1 MLVLARKPGEKV
13 LIDNHIVVTVTEV
26 CGGKVKIAIEAPD
39 RVRILRGEQAIAR
52 EEPFFVDAEIDS
64 KRGREL
70 TARTC
75 SPQQALWSNGSSFSH
90 RPERK
95 ENVLRRLRQIPR

>member
-26 CGGKVKIAIEAPD
+26 CGGKVKIAIEAPN
-39 RVRILRGEQAIAR
+39 RVHILRGEQAIAR
-52 EEPFFVDAEIDS
+52 EELLFADAEIDS
-64 KRGREL
+64 KRGGEVD
-70 TARTC
+70 ADIC
-75 SPQQALWSNGSSFSH
+75 SPQQALWSNGSCFSN

-95 ENVLRRLRQIPR
+95 KSLLRRLRQIPR